1 MGAISS
7 TVQINDGM
15 SPALKNINKALNIVI
30 SSFGAMQEASE
41 NPVDTASIN
50 AAREA
55 LAQAEVQIE
64 DISEEFRRSQEEA
77 ESFGDTVRRSGQQV
91 DGLDDKLRKVVST
104 VTSLAAVKKV
114 IEFVDGSKDLYNV
127 QTNAENQLRAVLA
140 NTGASQTDFDK
151 LLGKSSQIQS
161 KGIYGDEAMIAGA
174 GELATYISDS
184 DAISSM
190 MNTLANYAMGMSG
203 GGEIS
208 SSQMVDY
215 ATQLGK
221 ALDGTYD
228 GLKKKGFEL
237 TDTQKKVIETGT
249 DMEKALVLDDV
260 ISESWGNLYETMSDT
275 PEGKVIQLQNAFGD
289 LREEMGGKLYSTSN
303 RIAED
308 IADHWDTVEKAMDGV
323 TNAIHVGIT
332 VFGAIASAGM
342 KAADFIAD
350 NWQWIAPIVYG
361 VAAALAAYGAYLAI
375 NNGIEAIS
383 AAGKTVLTVAEYAHA
398 AATGKA
404 VAATTAETAAQ
415 MGLNTALLACPL
427 TWILVSIIAIIA
439 ILYAVVGAINKV
451 TGSSV
456 SATGIIMGTLATA
469 GAFVY
474 DLFLGLVDVL
484 LAVVGLFYNGFATVA
499 NFVGNVFV
507 DPVGAVIHLFG
518 DMADTVLSILQTI
531 AGAMDKVLGS
541 NLADSVAGWRS
552 SLSEKV
558 ENAATAYGN
567 GKYQKVLDTVS
578 FSTED
583 LGLDRIA
590 LGDAYNSGYDFGSNI
605 GKSVKSA
612 LTAGDKWDFGDILS
626 GLDNIADSTDSVEG
640 NTGKMADELSVG
652 SEELKYLRD
661 LAEQETINRFTT
673 AEIKV
678 EMTNHNSVSSN
689 MDLDSMVDYL
699 ASGVESS
706 MEQAAEGVHE

>member
-15 SPALKNINKALNIVI
+15 SPALKNINKALNTVI
-30 SSFGAMQEASE
+30 SSFEAMQAATES
-41 NPVDTASIN
+41 PVDVESIN

-55 LAQAEVQIE
+55 LAQTEVQVD
-64 DISEEFRRSQEEA
+64 DISAGFRRSQEQIEG
-77 ESFGDTVRRSGQQV
+77 FGDNIRQSGQQV
-91 DGLDDKLRKVVST
+91 DSLDDKLKKVLST
-104 VTSLAAVKKV
+104 VASIAAVKKV
-114 IEFVDGSKDLYNV
+114 ISFVGDSMDLADV
-127 QTNAENQLRAVLA
+127 QTNAENQLRSVLA
-140 NTGASQTDFDK
+140 NTGSGQDDFDK
-151 LLGKSSQIQS
+151 LLEKSSQIQS
-161 KGIYGDEAMIAGA
+161 RGIYGDEAMIAGA

-208 SSQMVDY
+208 STQMVDY

-221 ALDGTYD
+221 ALNGTYD

-237 TDTQKKVIETGT
+237 SEAQQKVIETGT
-249 DMEKALVLDDV
+249 DMEKALVLDEI
-260 ISESWGNLYETMSDT
+260 ISESWSNLYETMSDT

-289 LREEMGGKLYSTSN
+289 LREELGGKLYSTSS
-303 RIAED
+303 RIVED
-308 IADHWDTVEKAMDGV
+308 IANHWDTVEKVMDGV
-323 TNAIHVGIT
+323 TNALHV
-332 VFGAIASAGM
+332 AIAAFGLVASIGM
-342 KAADFIAD
+342 AAADFVVD
-350 NWQWIAPIVYG
+350 NWSWIAPIVYG

-375 NNGIEAIS
+375 NNGIEAVS

-415 MGLNTALLACPL
+415 IGLNTALLACPL

-456 SATGIIMGTLATA
+456 SATGIIMGVLATA

-518 DMADTVLSILQTI
+518 DMADTVLSILQSI
-531 AGAMDKVLGS
+531 AGAMDKVFGS
-541 NLADSVAGWRS
+541 DLASSVEGWRG
-552 SLSEKV
+552 SLSAKV
-558 ENAATAYGN
+558 EETASKYGN

-605 GKSVKSA
+605 ADSVKSA
-612 LTAGDKWDFGDILS
+612 LSAGDKYQYDDILS
-626 GLDNIADSTDSVEG
+626 GLGNIVDSSDATAGS
-640 NTGKMADELSVG
+640 TGKMADDLSVG
-652 SEELKYLRD
+652 TEELKYLRD

-699 ASGVESS
+699 ASGVENS

>member
-1 MGAISS
+1 MGAINS
-7 TVQINDGM
+7 TVRINDAM
-15 SPALKNINKALNIVI
+15 SPALRNINKALNIVI
-30 SSFGAMQEASE
+30 SSFAAMQAASE
-41 NPVDTASIN
+41 NSVDTASIN
-50 AAREA
+50 AARDA

-64 DISEEFRRSQEEA
+64 DISEEFRRSQDEA
-77 ESFGDTVRRSGQQV
+77 EGFGDTIRRTGQQV
-91 DGLDDKLRKVVST
+91 DGLDDKLKRVVST
-104 VTSLAAVKKV
+104 VTSLAAVNKV
-114 IEFVDGSKDLYNV
+114 IGFVDGSKDLYNV

-140 NTGASQTDFDK
+140 NTGANQTDFDK

-190 MNTLANYAMGMSG
+190 MGTLANYAMGMSG

-237 TDTQKKVIETGT
+237 TDAQKKVIETGT

-260 ISESWGNLYETMSDT
+260 ISESWGNLYETMSNT
-275 PEGKVIQLQNAFGD
+275 PEGAVIQLQNAFGD

-303 RIAED
+303 RIVED
-308 IADHWDTVEKAMDGV
+308 IANHWGTVEKVMDGV
-323 TNAIHVGIT
+323 TNALHVGI
-332 VFGAIASAGM
+332 VIFGIIASAGM

-350 NWQWIAPIVYG
+350 NWQWISPIVYG
-361 VAAALAAYGAYLAI
+361 VVAALAAYGAYLAI
-375 NNGIEAIS
+375 NNGIEIIS
-383 AAGKTVLTVAEYAHA
+383 TAGKAVLIAAEYAHA

-427 TWILVSIIAIIA
+427 TWILVAIIAIIA

-451 TGSSV
+451 TGSSL
-456 SATGIIMGTLATA
+456 SATGIIFGALATA
-469 GAFVY
+469 GAVLY
-474 DLFLGLVDVL
+474 NLLLGILDVV
-484 LAVVGLFYNGFATVA
+484 LAVVNFFYNILASVA
-499 NFVGNVFV
+499 NFLANIFV

-518 DMADTVLSILQTI
+518 DLADTVLGILQSI
-531 AGAMDKVLGS
+531 AGAMDKVFGS
-541 NLADSVAGWRS
+541 DLASSVEGWRG
-552 SLSEKV
+552 SLSAKV
-558 ENAATAYGN
+558 EASASKYGN
-567 GKYQKVLDTVS
+567 GSYEKVADTIS
-578 FSTED
+578 LSAED
-583 LGLDRIA
+583 LGLNRIA
-590 LGDAYNSGYDFGSNI
+590 YGDAYNSGYDFGSNI

-612 LTAGDKWDFGDILS
+612 LTAGDKWKFDDILS
-626 GLDNIADSTDSVEG
+626 GLDNIAGGTDSTAG

-652 SEELKYLRD
+652 NEELKYLRD

-673 AEIKV
+673 AKIKV
-678 EMTNHNSVSSN
+678 EMTNHNSISSN

>member
-1 MGAISS
+1 MGAINS

-15 SPALKNINKALNIVI
+15 SPALKNINKALNTVI
-30 SSFGAMQEASE
+30 SSFEAMQAATES
-41 NPVDTASIN
+41 PVDVESIN

-55 LAQAEVQIE
+55 LAQTEVQV
-64 DISEEFRRSQEEA
+64 DDVSAGFRRSQEEI
-77 ESFGDTVRRSGQQV
+77 ERFGDNIRQSGQQV
-91 DGLDDKLRKVVST
+91 DSLDNKLKKVLST
-104 VTSLAAVKKV
+104 VASIAAVKKV
-114 IEFVDGSKDLYNV
+114 IGFVDGSKDLYNV
-127 QTNAENQLRAVLA
+127 QTNAENQLRSVLA
-140 NTGASQTDFDK
+140 STGAGQTDFDK
-151 LLGKSSQIQS
+151 LLEKSSQVQS
-161 KGIYGDEAMIAGA
+161 RGIYGDEAMIAGA

-190 MNTLANYAMGMSG
+190 MDTLANYAMGMSG

-208 SSQMVDY
+208 STQMVDY

-221 ALDGTYD
+221 ALNGTYD

-249 DMEKALVLDDV
+249 DMEKALVLDEI
-260 ISESWGNLYETMSDT
+260 ISESWSNLYETMSDT

-289 LREEMGGKLYSTSN
+289 LREELGGKLYSTSS
-303 RIAED
+303 RIVED
-308 IADHWDTVEKAMDGV
+308 IANHWDTVDKAMDGV

-375 NNGIEAIS
+375 NNGIEAVS

-404 VAATTAETAAQ
+404 VATTTAETAAQ

-456 SATGIIMGTLATA
+456 SATGIIMGVLATA

-484 LAVVGLFYNGFATVA
+484 LAVVGFFYNGFSTAA

-518 DMADTVLSILQTI
+518 DMADTVLSILQSI
-531 AGAMDKVLGS
+531 AGAMDKVFGS
-541 NLADSVAGWRS
+541 DLASSVEGWRG
-552 SLSEKV
+552 SLSAKV
-558 ENAATAYGN
+558 EETASKYGN

-605 GKSVKSA
+605 ADSVKSA
-612 LTAGDKWDFGDILS
+612 LSAGDKYQYDDILS
-626 GLDNIADSTDSVEG
+626 GLGNIADSSDATAGS
-640 NTGKMADELSVG
+640 TGKMADDLSVG
-652 SEELKYLRD
+652 TEELKYLRD